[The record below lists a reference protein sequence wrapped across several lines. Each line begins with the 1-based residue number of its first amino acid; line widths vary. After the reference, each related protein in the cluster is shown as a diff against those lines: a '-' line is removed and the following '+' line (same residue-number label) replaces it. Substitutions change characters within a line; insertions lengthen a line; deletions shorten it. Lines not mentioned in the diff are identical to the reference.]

1 MRKAVWAIVLLLAPL
16 ASGMGFEQQDDL
28 ELNGHEVL
36 LVLQDGVWTSERWA
50 MVEEAG
56 VQPLRSVRS
65 DALLVWMEANTDP
78 ATLGPDILL
87 DGLNPLK
94 CASVLKRPPVR
105 ESTVSCWNL
114 DFQMRSLT
122 VSRQTWFNGG

>member
-16 ASGMGFEQQDDL
+16 ASGMGLEQQDDL

-87 DGLNPLK
+87 E
-94 CASVLKRPPVR
+94 RPEPA
-105 ESTVSCWNL
+105 
-114 DFQMRSLT
+114 QMLSLIHI
-122 VSRQTWFNGG
+122 

>member
-1 MRKAVWAIVLLLAPL
+1 MRGFLMRKAVWAIVLLLAPL

-36 LVLQDGVWTSERWA
+36 LVLQDGFWTSERWA

-65 DALLVWMEANTDP
+65 DALLVWMA
-78 ATLGPDILL
+78 
-87 DGLNPLK
+87 
-94 CASVLKRPPVR
+94 
-105 ESTVSCWNL
+105 VSYTHL
-114 DFQMRSLT
+114 RAHETS
-122 VSRQTWFNGG
+122 